1 MPELTQELML
11 ELLTK
16 MNEHIDT
23 LDASLDEIRSE
34 MHCMRDTMTT
44 MEQEIHSIYGVLG
57 RHEGR
62 LERIEKRLVLRELAE
77 AQTRF

>member
-1 MPELTQELML
+1 MAELTQDRML

-16 MNEHIDT
+16 MHEHIDT
-23 LDASLDEIRSE
+23 LDASLDDIRSE
-34 MHCMRDTMTT
+34 MHCMRDTMSS
-44 MEQEIHSIYGVLG
+44 MQQEIHSIYGVLG
-57 RHEGR
+57 RHDGR